1 MLYTE
6 TGTRFGLQQGASFYA
21 GMIPGDISFERAEG
35 TLASGVTLEGF
46 EIRDRHG
53 RALVRSEHVRLGVD
67 VGAALGRTIDVGT
80 IEVRNAEVAVDG
92 AFGDL
97 APEGPSDPTPPRDTL
112 GPDLPFEL
120 VGQLELRNIELH
132 DATQTLTRVHVLDAD
147 VWAEGTKATLAVD
160 AGAAVLVAGGA
171 TGGGLG
177 VKGYRAMYRY
187 AMRRGQRAL
196 DGLLGA
202 VASRAEY
209 SQ

>member
-1 MLYTE
+1 MTDEAPAKKPRWRRWLRGFGFGLVGIVALLLGTVSTVLYTE

-132 DATQTLTRVHVLDAD
+132 DATQTLTRVHVLDAQP
-147 VWAEGTKATLAVD
+147 VENSQHSPAKVSIRAVS
-160 AGAAVLVAGGA
+160 L
-171 TGGGLG
+171 
-177 VKGYRAMYRY
+177 
-187 AMRRGQRAL
+187 
-196 DGLLGA
+196 
-202 VASRAEY
+202 
-209 SQ
+209 